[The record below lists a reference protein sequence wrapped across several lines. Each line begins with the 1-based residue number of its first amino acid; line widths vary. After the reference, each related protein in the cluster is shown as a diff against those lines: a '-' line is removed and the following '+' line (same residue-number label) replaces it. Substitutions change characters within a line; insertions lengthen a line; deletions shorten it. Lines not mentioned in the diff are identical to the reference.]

1 VLDPLTSRP
10 IFTLARRAHQLPFR
24 ASPGPQAGCAVRA
37 AAALVVA
44 ALGFAAPTHADVV
57 TDWNALALQAVRTT
71 GAAPPPTARNLAML
85 HTAMYNAVAGVNGS
99 SLYGGFAPATQQA
112 LAQAAAAQAARDVL
126 VAAYPS
132 QAATFNS
139 ALASQLAALPA
150 GAQRDAGVA
159 YGSQAAAHI
168 LSLRASD
175 GSSAPVTYTPSS
187 DPGRWQPTGPLSTPL
202 FQAYATTTPWGMTT
216 CDQFRPAAP
225 PSLASP
231 EYAQALQQVRTL
243 GSATSSVRTAEQTQ
257 IANLWAA
264 GGGTVTPP
272 GMWNQIA
279 QHTISAR
286 PQIDL
291 LQSARA
297 FALLNMALADA
308 AVCAWDAKA
317 HYDFWRP
324 VTALQGIEPG
334 WQPLLTTPQFQSYTS
349 GHSTFSAAGA
359 AVLAGFFGT
368 DNIPFSVTNDNGTV
382 VRWFNSFSGAAA
394 EAGMSRIYGGIHFN
408 VDDFAGRAS
417 GGALGSYVY
426 GNYLVP
432 APGAAAALLLAG
444 GLLARRRR

>member
-1 VLDPLTSRP
+1 MFDPLPSRP
-10 IFTLARRAHQLPFR
+10 IFNMARCAHRLPLRGRA
-24 ASPGPQAGCAVRA
+24 GPLTACAARQATALV
-37 AAALVVA
+37 AAAL
-44 ALGFAAPTHADVV
+44 LFAAPAHADVV

-85 HTAMYNAVAGVNGS
+85 HTAMYNAVAGVNGNP
-99 SLYGGFAPATQQA
+99 LYGGFAPATQQA

-132 QAATFNS
+132 QAATFNA

-150 GAQRDAGVA
+150 GASRDAGVA
-159 YGSQAAAHI
+159 YGSASAAHI
-168 LSLRASD
+168 LTMRAND

-187 DPGRWQPTGPLSTPL
+187 APGRWQPTGALSTPL

-243 GSATSSVRTAEQTQ
+243 GSATSSVRTTEQTQ
-257 IANLWAA
+257 IARLWAA
-264 GGGTVTPP
+264 GTGTVTPP

-279 QHTISAR
+279 QQTISAR

-308 AVCAWDAKA
+308 AICSWDAKA

-324 VTALQGIEPG
+324 VTALEGIEPG
-334 WQPLLTTPQFQSYTS
+334 WQPLLTTPQFQAYTS

-368 DNIPFSVTNDNGTV
+368 DNIPFAVSSEDGSV

-394 EAGMSRIYGGIHFN
+394 EAGISRIYGGIHFN
-408 VDDFAGRAS
+408 FDDFAGRAS

-426 GNYLVP
+426 SNYLVP